1 MADENFEIIVD
12 SDEEDNAGL
21 RCRTVEFCLGDKGRL
36 TTKHSNPRAVKDADG
51 LSTLGKEEK
60 KDVKVG
66 GKEALK
72 RLIDDY
78 EALNKKGEVFGV

>member
-1 MADENFEIIVD
+1 MADDDFNMINQ

-21 RCRTVEFCLGDKGRL
+21 RCRTIEFCLGDQGRL
-36 TTKHSNPRAVKDADG
+36 TTKQSNPRAVKDADG
-51 LSTLGKEEK
+51 LRTLS
-60 KDVKVG
+60 VKVG

-78 EALNKKGEVFGV
+78 EALNKKDEAFAV

>member
-1 MADENFEIIVD
+1 MADEDFEIIVD

-51 LSTLGKEEK
+51 LSTLS
-60 KDVKVG
+60 VKVG

-72 RLIDDY
+72 RLSDDY

>member
-1 MADENFEIIVD
+1 MADEDYNMIVD

-21 RCRTVEFCLGDKGRL
+21 RCRTIEFRLGDKGRL

-51 LSTLGKEEK
+51 LSTLS
-60 KDVKVG
+60 VKIG

-78 EALNKKGEVFGV
+78 EALNKKGKFHGV